1 MICYFVRHGKDDESV
16 RGGWSQSSLTVEG
29 FAQAEKLAQHIHG
42 QNWEIRN
49 VFSSDLPR
57 AMQTA
62 YPVAAQLHLPI
73 IPMPDFREANNGD
86 LSGMKNEMA
95 TQLYPGL
102 FWNTLAWDQKYPGG
116 ESPQEFYERIYK
128 AWDSFQRKVIERDEN
143 VLLITHG
150 GVINVILSIVNGEV
164 YSNKMQPRK
173 IRNTEILALRF
184 QNGVWEELKSE

>member
-62 YPVAAQLHLPI
+62 YPVAAKLHLPI
-73 IPMPDFREANNGD
+73 IPMPDFREVNNGD
-86 LSGMKNEMA
+86 LSGMENEMA
-95 TQLYPGL
+95 AQLYPGL
-102 FWNTLAWDQKYPGG
+102 YWNTLEWDQKYPGG
-116 ESPQEFYERIYK
+116 ESPHEFYKRIYK
-128 AWDSFQRKVIERDEN
+128 AWDSFQKKVIERSEN
-143 VLLITHG
+143 VLLVTHG
-150 GVINVILSIVNGEV
+150 GVINVILSIVNC
-164 YSNKMQPRK
+164 
-173 IRNTEILALRF
+173 L
-184 QNGVWEELKSE
+184 W